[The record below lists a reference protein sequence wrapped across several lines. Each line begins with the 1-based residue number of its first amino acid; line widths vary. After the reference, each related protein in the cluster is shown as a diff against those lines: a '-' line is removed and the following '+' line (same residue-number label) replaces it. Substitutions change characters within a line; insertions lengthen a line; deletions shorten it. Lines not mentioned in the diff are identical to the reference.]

1 MKCFDSFQTP
11 NINLMQL
18 LNLNFNT
25 GKLKYILQP
34 SGPTFKVTVDTNTFF
49 SIPEEL
55 PYESKLYIY
64 MNKNTLW
71 SAHLFDYIYLQKNET
86 YKFVLVY
93 RDKRKKK
100 VIFLNQLDIYFYMEE
115 INFKNNSFR
124 INDFTTYNYLI
135 LNIKNYTNIS
145 FFIKDNS
152 EIIHQNHKMIMISE
166 SECDN
171 FIINIKYKNII
182 PYKKITNSEIKK

>member
-71 SAHLFDYIYLQKNET
+71 SANLFVYIYLQKNET

-93 RDKRKKK
+93 REEKKEK
-100 VIFLNQLDIYFYMEE
+100 SYFFESIRHIFLYGRNKF
-115 INFKNNSFR
+115 
-124 INDFTTYNYLI
+124 
-135 LNIKNYTNIS
+135 
-145 FFIKDNS
+145 
-152 EIIHQNHKMIMISE
+152 
-166 SECDN
+166 
-171 FIINIKYKNII
+171 
-182 PYKKITNSEIKK
+182 